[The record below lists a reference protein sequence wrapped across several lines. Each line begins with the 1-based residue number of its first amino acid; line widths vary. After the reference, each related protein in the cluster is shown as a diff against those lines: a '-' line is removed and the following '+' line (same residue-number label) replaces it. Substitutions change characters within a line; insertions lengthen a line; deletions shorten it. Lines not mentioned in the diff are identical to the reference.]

1 MVDRRVKSEFVC
13 KEFDWLW
20 CKRGKIFGFVFKSLF
35 FVKKSTKTRDL
46 DALEVIIF
54 VKWKNQAILIQ
65 NILIQTVDKA
75 PSCEGAFL
83 VSWLQKLCTYK
94 HIRSSENAVFTGLF
108 TTFLV

>member
-1 MVDRRVKSEFVC
+1 MRFLCNE
-13 KEFDWLW
+13 
-20 CKRGKIFGFVFKSLF
+20 KISGYIASQKLSLA
-35 FVKKSTKTRDL
+35 REL
-46 DALEVIIF
+46 
-54 VKWKNQAILIQ
+54 
-65 NILIQTVDKA
+65 QTVDKA

>member
-1 MVDRRVKSEFVC
+1 MNVHTNLDLTDRRVKSEFVC

-35 FVKKSTKTRDL
+35 FVKKNTKTRDL

-65 NILIQTVDKA
+65 NILILRIICIKYVIIT
-75 PSCEGAFL
+75 S
-83 VSWLQKLCTYK
+83 
-94 HIRSSENAVFTGLF
+94 FTPK
-108 TTFLV
+108 